1 MALRQVGKLT
11 ISVISRSGLPP
22 LLCARAISANAGPRE
37 RIWNCSKEAKGE
49 IHLNC
54 LKDMLE
60 DGGIQL
66 FDVREPYEVAST
78 GRIPKS
84 INIPLDDIITAFKL
98 SPEEFQTKYGSPK
111 PKVTDENL
119 IFHCQ
124 SGRRA
129 QKAVER
135 VQQLGFEKA
144 CNFVGGWSE
153 WELYLKHKPKSAHR
167 QIVKEH

>member
-22 LLCARAISANAGPRE
+22 LLCARAISANTGPRE

-84 INIPLDDIITAFKL
+84 INIPRKFFFSAIDCSFFLVEHPTHKAQISFIQII
-98 SPEEFQTKYGSPK
+98 
-111 PKVTDENL
+111 N
-119 IFHCQ
+119 
-124 SGRRA
+124 
-129 QKAVER
+129 
-135 VQQLGFEKA
+135 
-144 CNFVGGWSE
+144 
-153 WELYLKHKPKSAHR
+153 
-167 QIVKEH
+167 